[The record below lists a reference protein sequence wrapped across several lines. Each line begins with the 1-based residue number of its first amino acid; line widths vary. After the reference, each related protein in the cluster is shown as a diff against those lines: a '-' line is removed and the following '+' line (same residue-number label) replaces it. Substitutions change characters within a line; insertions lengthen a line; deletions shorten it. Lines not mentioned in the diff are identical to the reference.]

1 MKRITF
7 TIDGHSFST
16 DFSSSFSQD
25 PNTDFSTA
33 EENIEEIIEERE
45 KCIKEILE
53 VTGKHYGW
61 YKEITGNKNWILYDT
76 EQYEVRNFD
85 DIEHI
90 VFGRDLMDAE
100 TFLCVRKDF
109 KGKLHLPINASTCSF
124 MFVDINIPEID
135 LTEFDTTNVVNMDY
149 MFLKAN
155 LGDCFNLGSSTNA
168 QADSL
173 VSSINAQ
180 ATNTESTF
188 TKADLGDR
196 LKVNS
201 STNTQANDAYQ
212 NILTFNTEGVT
223 SMSGMFKDC
232 KVKYLDL
239 SSLRTRNVIDFSD
252 MFCNCNDLID
262 LNVDGFDTSQAEDLC
277 GMFHGC
283 HKLTQLNVKYF
294 NVNSVLN
301 MSYLFSGCRSLKVID
316 LEGWNFSQVKNANEM
331 FGYCEKLEKI
341 IANFNFKIVRGM
353 ATMFDECF
361 CLSEVDLTHSDL
373 SHVFDFGCMFF
384 NCEGLKEIRF
394 SQGIWQKAE
403 YTLSMFGNCKA
414 LERLN
419 LPDVVLDDV
428 IRSYAMFDDCDSLK
442 EIYMEHPFNLDKYEH
457 ELIFGNCKAEVKKST
472 EWQ

>member
-16 DFSSSFSQD
+16 DFSSGFSQD

-76 EQYEVRNFD
+76 EQYEVRNYD
-85 DIEHI
+85 DIEHL
-90 VFGRDLMDAE
+90 VFGRYLLDAE

-109 KGKLHLPINASTCSF
+109 KGKLHLPINSSTCSF
-124 MFVDINIPEID
+124 MFVDSNVPEID
-135 LTEFDTTNVVNMDY
+135 LTEFDTANVVNMDY

-155 LGDCFNLGSSTNA
+155 LSDRFKVNSNTNA
-168 QADSL
+168 Q
-173 VSSINAQ
+173 
-180 ATNTESTF
+180 
-188 TKADLGDR
+188 
-196 LKVNS
+196 VNS
-201 STNTQANDAYQ
+201 EDQT
-212 NILTFNTEGVT
+212 ILTINTEGVT

-232 KVKYLDL
+232 KVKHLDL
-239 SSLRTRNVIDFSD
+239 RNLRTHNVTDFSD
-252 MFCNCNDLID
+252 MFYNCNDLID
-262 LNVDGFDTSQAEDLC
+262 LNVDGFDTSNAEDFN

-283 HKLTQLNVKYF
+283 HKLTQLNVKHF
-294 NVNSVLN
+294 NVNSVLH
-301 MSYLFSGCRSLKVID
+301 MSYLFSGCRRLKVID
-316 LEGWNFSQVKNANEM
+316 LEGWDFSQVSDANEM

-341 IANFNFKIVRGM
+341 IANFNFKMIKGM
-353 ATMFDECF
+353 AFMFDC
-361 CLSEVDLTHSDL
+361 CTKLSEVDLTHSDL
-373 SHVFDFGCMFF
+373 SHVFDFGYMFF
-384 NCEGLKEIRF
+384 NCEGLKKISF
-394 SQGIWQKAE
+394 SPGIWQKAK
-403 YTLSMFGNCKA
+403 YTLGMFGNCKA

-419 LPDVVLDDV
+419 LPDVDLNDV
-428 IRSYAMFDDCDSLK
+428 VRSYAMFDDCDSLK

-472 EWQ
+472 E